1 MPDPPLIAALME
13 LKSPVLGRAVLLLEC
28 AHFIH
33 RCNRNDWPEWVRS
46 NFAQNRAMSGV
57 TTTTGGGITRS
68 VQGGS
73 RKVFL
78 MQRAAGRSFYDWAVQ
93 VVYAKKIAY
102 TYFRLLQGYK
112 NFSKKKR
119 SNQKLKRIKG
129 GSNFLMILKTFS
141 MIVSPKYWLE
151 IFKILGTVN
160 DGAGEHCPPALQLM
174 ACLVLYQITAFLRE
188 TFQLIPRSKPSQ
200 RTQGSTSGW
209 EKLMSHRRWS
219 ILSNTFNPQSGS
231 IHSINEV
238 HPTIQCKKITW
249 DGGSHSD
256 RDIQNSS
263 KNFLYRTRIEIVC
276 FPNFLPIE
284 VVENDLQKILKNSP
298 EN

>member
-1 MPDPPLIAALME
+1 MNHKISDIREGARRFAFFLETCKPGQMPDPPLIAALME

-129 GSNFLMILKTFS
+129 GSNCLMILKTFS
-141 MIVSPKYWLE
+141 MIVSPKY
-151 IFKILGTVN
+151 
-160 DGAGEHCPPALQLM
+160 
-174 ACLVLYQITAFLRE
+174 
-188 TFQLIPRSKPSQ
+188 
-200 RTQGSTSGW
+200 
-209 EKLMSHRRWS
+209 
-219 ILSNTFNPQSGS
+219 
-231 IHSINEV
+231 
-238 HPTIQCKKITW
+238 
-249 DGGSHSD
+249 
-256 RDIQNSS
+256 
-263 KNFLYRTRIEIVC
+263 
-276 FPNFLPIE
+276 
-284 VVENDLQKILKNSP
+284 
-298 EN
+298 